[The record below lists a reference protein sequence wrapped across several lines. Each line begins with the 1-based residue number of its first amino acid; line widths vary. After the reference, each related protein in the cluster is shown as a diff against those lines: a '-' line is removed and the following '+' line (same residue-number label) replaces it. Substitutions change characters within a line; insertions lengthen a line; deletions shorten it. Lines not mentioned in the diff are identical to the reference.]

1 MVQEG
6 VEKPALRE
14 GRRESAFRSADD
26 ILSGGRGYA
35 AIREAPEVLGTRLIW
50 GTSEERSAVDI
61 ARLAWEDVLAK
72 DVPPDV
78 AARLP
83 ADAEAVQDVVR
94 LVKLAKEEGMAPR
107 LVELVQGMREAMA
120 AGERV
125 PSVEESVPPE
135 VFQLIDDIA
144 RNQVFG
150 EGDRL
155 VIGKYESQQTGYIG
169 AARNGGGLYYNTNP
183 AVWNALKEAFGD
195 QARDVSWLINQRVLE
210 LYAYEKQ
217 PVFMNQ
223 SIDPEIEVVKDVWNN
238 PGKTEYASARFWE
251 IRWLRSQGFEME
263 PILDEAGKTIG
274 FRFVPPGGEP

>member
-1 MVQEG
+1 MIYLLVAG
-6 VEKPALRE
+6 
-14 GRRESAFRSADD
+14 
-26 ILSGGRGYA
+26 GYA
-35 AIREAPEVLGTRLIW
+35 AIREAPESLGTRLIW

-61 ARLAWEDVLAK
+61 ARLAWEDVLPK

-83 ADAEAVQDVVR
+83 ADAEAVQDVAR

-107 LVELVQGMREAMA
+107 LVESVRAMKEALA

-135 VFQLIDDIA
+135 VFRLIDDIA
-144 RNQVFG
+144 RNQIFG

-169 AARNGGGLYYNTNP
+169 AARSGGGLYYNTNP
-183 AVWNALKEAFGD
+183 AVWNALEEAFGD
-195 QARDVSWLINQRVLE
+195 QAGDVSWLINQRVLE
-210 LYAYEKQ
+210 LYAYEK
-217 PVFMNQ
+217 P
-223 SIDPEIEVVKDVWNN
+223 PEFLNKDISDVAAEIKKVKQVW
-238 PGKTEYASARFWE
+238 KTPSKGPPNARFWE

-263 PILDEAGKTIG
+263 PILDEVGNTIG